1 MHEPAARV
9 GNAAKSRIRIMYEL
23 AEERPPGTDLVR
35 LEVGEP
41 DFDTPENV
49 IDAATEAAHA
59 GETHYTSNAGMPACR
74 GAVSRHMA
82 QAFGVDYPI
91 EEIVVTVGG
100 VEALE
105 LLALSVVDPG
115 EELLYP
121 GPAWP
126 NYETQA
132 YLADGR
138 PVEVPLRPE
147 DGYDLDVERT
157 IERIGPDTAL
167 VVLNSPSNPTG
178 RVFDPAAARAV
189 VEAAGDH
196 GAYVVADEVYT
207 ALTYDR
213 DPEAIA
219 ASTDRPAHVL
229 TVGSCSKTHA
239 MTGWRIG
246 WLAGGTTV
254 IDEVVKIREATT
266 SCPSSP
272 AQHAAIEALAGPQDE
287 FEAMYD
293 AFERRRDYVVE
304 RIASID
310 GLSAPRPQGAF
321 YAFLDPQGVRDDLA
335 FAKYLLREHDV
346 VLAPGSA
353 FGSAGVG
360 RLRLSFANS
369 LERLEA
375 GFDRIEAGLEAYSE

>member
-1 MHEPAARV
+1 MHQPADRV
-9 GNAAKSRIRIMYEL
+9 RRAAKSRIRIMYEL
-23 AEERPPGTDLVR
+23 AEERSPGADLVR

-41 DFDTPENV
+41 DFDTPGGV
-49 IDAATEAAHA
+49 IDAAADAARA
-59 GETHYTSNAGMPACR
+59 GRTHYTSNAGMPACR
-74 GAVSRHMA
+74 EAVSRHMA
-82 QAFGVDYPI
+82 AAFGVEYPPG
-91 EEIVVTVGG
+91 EVVVTVGG

-132 YLADGR
+132 HLADGV
-138 PVEVPLRPE
+138 PVEVPLRAE
-147 DGYDLDVERT
+147 DGFDLDAERM
-157 IERIGPDTAL
+157 IEHVGPETAL
-167 VVLNSPSNPTG
+167 VVLNTPSNPTG
-178 RVFDPAAARAV
+178 RVFDPGAVRAV
-189 VEAAGDH
+189 VEAAADH

-213 DPEAIA
+213 EPAGIA
-219 ASTDRPAHVL
+219 AYTDHPEHVL

-246 WLAGGTTV
+246 WLAGTPDVT
-254 IDEVVKIREATT
+254 DEVVKVREATT
-266 SCPSSP
+266 SCPSEP
-272 AQHAAIEALAGPQDE
+272 AQHAAIEALTGPQE
-287 FEAMYD
+287 PFEAMYD
-293 AFERRRDYVVE
+293 AFERRRDYVAE
-304 RIASID
+304 RIADVD

-321 YAFLDPQGVRDDLA
+321 YAFLDPEGVTDDLA

-353 FGSAGVG
+353 FGEAGVG
-360 RLRLSFANS
+360 RLRLSFASS

-375 GFDRIEAGLEAYSE
+375 GLDRIEAGIRGYAE